1 MGALAYSQRWAA
13 FFKKYDHWR
22 YFFAEWNK
30 VVYLKSYRKHHPVG
44 ALEKSLH
51 HGIRWLIH
59 SITQGPDCGSGT
71 YYHHSGWTSS
81 YPETTGYIIPSLL
94 RYAQTGDGPWAES
107 AESAAFEAGKW
118 LLEVQRNDGGWPGGY
133 MHQHRD
139 SVVFNTGQI
148 IRGMRALYLYTG
160 EEVYKQSAH
169 RAIEWIWDQLDAE
182 GKFSSN
188 DFMGAV
194 RVYGTY
200 VVAPILAWAPHFEA
214 DKDVWEAKARMH
226 LDWVLTQQQENFWL
240 ANCDNTL
247 HKNHKPIIHTIAY
260 TLDGLFDAGC
270 LLKEAKYKIA
280 AIGGAEVLAQ
290 KFVERGLLHGRYDK
304 QWCGSEAFIPTGGAQ
319 LAILW
324 NKIAAD
330 DSHSFWA
337 VEARSSMNTLL
348 SVIATSGARTA
359 RDVGGALQGSF
370 PMWGRYE
377 TFGLPNWATKYMV
390 DSLMNELNWSDE
402 R

>member
-59 SITQGPDCGSGT
+59 SITQGPDRGSGT

-94 RYAQTGDGPWAES
+94 RYAQTGNGPWAES

-148 IRGMRALYLYTG
+148 IRGMR
-160 EEVYKQSAH
+160 
-169 RAIEWIWDQLDAE
+169 
-182 GKFSSN
+182 
-188 DFMGAV
+188 
-194 RVYGTY
+194 
-200 VVAPILAWAPHFEA
+200 
-214 DKDVWEAKARMH
+214 
-226 LDWVLTQQQENFWL
+226 
-240 ANCDNTL
+240 
-247 HKNHKPIIHTIAY
+247 
-260 TLDGLFDAGC
+260 
-270 LLKEAKYKIA
+270 
-280 AIGGAEVLAQ
+280 
-290 KFVERGLLHGRYDK
+290 
-304 QWCGSEAFIPTGGAQ
+304 
-319 LAILW
+319 
-324 NKIAAD
+324 
-330 DSHSFWA
+330 
-337 VEARSSMNTLL
+337 
-348 SVIATSGARTA
+348 
-359 RDVGGALQGSF
+359 
-370 PMWGRYE
+370 
-377 TFGLPNWATKYMV
+377 
-390 DSLMNELNWSDE
+390 
-402 R
+402 